1 MDGLGG
7 EQYFCGFALAS
18 DPLVECTPVA
28 SSVANSLG
36 LKYNAANLM
45 NDLLELRGQFPI
57 LEKSTY
63 MISNS
68 LGAMPR
74 AVYDSMRAY
83 ADSWGNRGIRA
94 WEEGWWEMAMG
105 VGDKIAPLVGAG
117 RGELSLHQN
126 VTITQAI
133 ISSCFDFQGARNKVV
148 MVEQEFPS
156 VQYFYHDQRRHG
168 ARIEMVTSADP
179 IRIDLDKLLAAI
191 DENTLLVPIS
201 QVLFRSSYIV
211 NARTIIERAHR
222 VGAYV
227 ILDVF
232 QATGAIPLDVKSLEA
247 DFAVGGVLKWLCGGP
262 GVAYLYVRE
271 DLRAKL
277 RPALTGWLAHRR
289 PFEFETGTIDRREDS
304 FGFLN
309 GTPHIPALYA
319 CQPGLDIINKVGV
332 RAIREKSLRMTARI
346 LAGAKSRGW
355 RVNTP
360 EDETERAGTVSVEC
374 PHAYDVCQELVR
386 RNILVDYRPKAGV
399 RISPHF
405 YNTESESDFTLQQM
419 DEIVA
424 TLDTQKFG
432 AKVSQ
437 DSR

>member
-1 MDGLGG
+1 MD
-7 EQYFCGFALAS
+7 
-18 DPLVECTPVA
+18 
-28 SSVANSLG
+28 
-36 LKYNAANLM
+36 
-45 NDLLELRGQFPI
+45 DLLKWRAEFPI
-57 LEKSTY
+57 LERSTY
-63 MISNS
+63 LISNS

-74 AVYDSMRAY
+74 RVYDSMRAY
-83 ADSWGNRGIRA
+83 ADSWGERGVRA
-94 WEEGWWEMAMG
+94 WEEGWWEMAVD
-105 VGDKIAPLVGAG
+105 VGDKIAPLIGAKP
-117 RGELSLHQN
+117 GEISLHQN
-126 VTITQAI
+126 VTLIQAI
-133 ISSCFDFQGARNKVV
+133 IASCFDFRGPRNKIV
-148 MVEQEFPS
+148 MTDLEFPS
-156 VQYFYHDQRRHG
+156 IQYFYHEQRRLG
-168 ARIEMVTSADP
+168 ARVELVASSDP
-179 IRIDLDKLLAAI
+179 VRIDLDKFLAAI
-191 DENTLLVPIS
+191 DETTLLVPIS

-211 NARTIIERAHR
+211 NARAIIERAHR

-232 QATGAIPLDVKSLEA
+232 QATGAIELDVKGLEA

-271 DLRAKL
+271 DLRASL

-289 PFEFETGTIDRREDS
+289 PFEFETGAVDRREDS

-346 LAGAKSRGW
+346 LAGAKARGW
-355 RVNTP
+355 RVNTA
-360 EDETERAGTVSVEC
+360 EDAAERAGTVSVEC
-374 PHAYDVCQELVR
+374 PHAAEVCQELVK

-405 YNTESESDFTLQQM
+405 YNTESECDSTLQQM

-432 AKVSQ
+432 AKISQ
-437 DSR
+437 DSRS

>member
-1 MDGLGG
+1 M
-7 EQYFCGFALAS
+7 ENW
-18 DPLVECTPVA
+18 PP
-28 SSVANSLG
+28 SVANSLG
-36 LKYNAANLM
+36 LKYNAQNPM

-94 WEEGWWEMAMG
+94 WEEGWWEMAVG
-105 VGDKIAPLVGAG
+105 VGDQIAPLIGAG
-117 RGELSLHQN
+117 AGELSLHQN
-126 VTITQAI
+126 VTTTQAI
-133 ISSCFDFQGARNKVV
+133 ISSCFDFRGARNKVV

-156 VQYFYHDQRRHG
+156 VQYFYNEQRRHG
-168 ARIEMVTSADP
+168 ARIETVVGADP

-191 DENTLLVPIS
+191 DETTLLVPIS

-211 NARTIIERAHR
+211 NARAIIERAHR

-232 QATGAIPLDVKSLEA
+232 QATGAIPLDVKSLEV

-277 RPALTGWLAHRR
+277 RPSLTGWLAHRR
-289 PFEFETGTIDRREDS
+289 PFEFETRAIDRREDS

-332 RAIREKSLRMTARI
+332 SAIREKSLRMTARLI
-346 LAGAKSRGW
+346 EGAKSRGW

-360 EDETERAGTVSVEC
+360 EDQAERAGTVSVEC
-374 PHAYDVCQELVR
+374 PHAAEVSRELVA
-386 RNILVDYRPKAGV
+386 RNVLVDYRPQAGV
-399 RISPHF
+399 RLFLPSL
-405 YNTESESDFTLQQM
+405 NTDKECDFALAQM
-419 DEIVA
+419 EEIVK
-424 TLDTQKFG
+424 TLDMHKSRG
-432 AKVSQ
+432 KVPQ